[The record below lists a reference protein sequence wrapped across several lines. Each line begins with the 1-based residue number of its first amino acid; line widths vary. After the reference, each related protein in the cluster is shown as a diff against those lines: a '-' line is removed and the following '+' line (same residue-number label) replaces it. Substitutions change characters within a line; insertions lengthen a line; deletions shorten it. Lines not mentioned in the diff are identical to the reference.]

1 MQVQF
6 SDMSTG
12 NIRNWYW
19 DFGDGNTST
28 DSVPVHTY
36 SKAGYYLVSLAV
48 SDSSRNCSD
57 YSTNFILVGEMKC
70 VASFNYYVTPNTRD
84 VKFTNTSTGTLA
96 SYLWDFNDG
105 STATSLN
112 TEHIYA
118 KDGLYDISLTVA
130 NSGLTC
136 MDNIVTQVLIG
147 SVSCDASFTYNVDSV
162 TVYFKDTI
170 TGESN
175 SLLWSFGDGNVST
188 QNNPV
193 HKYLAQGYHTVGLNT
208 YNSLSGCMD
217 FSQKIILIGSEGI
230 DCRFDFMYAVDPT
243 MARKINFTDN
253 SKGEIKGYIW
263 NFGELNSSPAFTPN
277 TSHTYNK
284 GGYYN
289 ICLTVTDTSNISNTS
304 CKSIA
309 IATTAAN
316 NCKADFN
323 FNIDSVSK
331 TAIFSDVSLGN
342 PNKREWDFGDNSYS
356 TDTNPKHPYADAGF
370 YLVSLKIS
378 TATGCSGKAYKL
390 LNVNKISTG
399 LVVAFGHDK
408 DTVNTKAGGYPVDFV
423 GAGLGDQSRLKW
435 IFGDGSVDTTSTTP
449 IHVYKKNGQYQVCYE
464 ISEPCY
470 RRYC

>member
-1 MQVQF
+1 
-6 SDMSTG
+6 
-12 NIRNWYW
+12 
-19 DFGDGNTST
+19 
-28 DSVPVHTY
+28 
-36 SKAGYYLVSLAV
+36 
-48 SDSSRNCSD
+48 
-57 YSTNFILVGEMKC
+57 
-70 VASFNYYVTPNTRD
+70 
-84 VKFTNTSTGTLA
+84 
-96 SYLWDFNDG
+96 
-105 STATSLN
+105 
-112 TEHIYA
+112 
-118 KDGLYDISLTVA
+118 
-130 NSGLTC
+130 

-147 SVSCDASFTYNVDSV
+147 SVSCDASFSYNVDSV

-170 TGESN
+170 TGESS
-175 SLLWSFGDGNVST
+175 SLLWSFGDGSVST

-217 FSQKIILIGSEGI
+217 FSQKIILIGREGI
-230 DCRFDFMYAVDPT
+230 DCRSDFMYAVDPT
-243 MARKINFTDN
+243 VARKINFTDN
-253 SKGEIKGYIW
+253 SKGEIKNYLW
-263 NFGELNSSPAFTPN
+263 NFGELNSSPTFTPN

-289 ICLTVTDTSNISNTS
+289 ICLTVTDTSYISNTS

-331 TAIFSDVSLGN
+331 TAIFTDVSLGD
-342 PNKREWDFGDNSYS
+342 PNKRAWDFGDNSFS
-356 TDTNPKHPYADAGF
+356 TDTNPKHPYAAAGF

-408 DTVNTKAGGYPVDFV
+408 DTLNTKAGGYPVDFV

-449 IHVYKKNGQYQVCYE
+449 IHVYKKNGQYKVCYE
-464 ISEPCY
+464 ISDPLTGDTAESCETITITSITDVSIVNNLQFSLNAFPNPFGSYTNIEYTLEKECNIELTAYDLNGRRMKTIINAIEPAGKQTLMWNTEGIPY
-470 RRYC
+470 GVYYLQLRTSDGKFTTRMVVKK